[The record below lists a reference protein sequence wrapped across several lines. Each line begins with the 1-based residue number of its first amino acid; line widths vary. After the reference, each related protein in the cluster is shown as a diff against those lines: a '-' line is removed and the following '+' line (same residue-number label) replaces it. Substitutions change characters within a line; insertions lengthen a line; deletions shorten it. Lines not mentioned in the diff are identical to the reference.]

1 MSYETLIVEKRGRVG
16 WLIFN
21 RPEALNA
28 MNIQMSSEL
37 PEAWRE
43 LDQDDDVSVI
53 VTTGRGRGFHSGVDV
68 KEVAEAGGMAG
79 RVSKSRPADG
89 DSNGDAP
96 SRGGM
101 TGKMNGVWKPVICA
115 VNGICAGAGF
125 HWVVDSDF
133 VVASRDAVF
142 LDPHV
147 SVGQVT
153 ALEPIGLL
161 GRMPFGS
168 IMRMVLMGRFERID
182 AEQGVRLGLVT
193 EVIDPDGFE
202 ERVQEIAATVA
213 RNSPSTMMASKRAV
227 WNGLEVG
234 LDDAIDFGHRILRDF
249 WSHPDNTEGAR
260 AFTARRE
267 PDWAPP
273 MRPRL

>member
-1 MSYETLIVEKRGRVG
+1 MPYETLVVERRGRVG
-16 WLIFN
+16 WLVFN

-28 MNIQMSSEL
+28 MNVQMSAEL
-37 PEAWRE
+37 PAAWKE
-43 LDQDDDVSVI
+43 LDEDDDVSVI
-53 VTTGRGRGFHSGVDV
+53 VTTGRGRAFSSGVDV
-68 KEVAEAGGMAG
+68 KEVADAGGMAG
-79 RVSKSRPADG
+79 RVQRGQDASG
-89 DSNGDAP
+89 DQAP

-101 TGKMNGVWKPVICA
+101 TGRMNGVWKPVICA

-133 VVASRDAVF
+133 AVASGKAVF
-142 LDPHV
+142 IDPHV

-153 ALEPIGLL
+153 AIEPIGLL

-168 IMRMVLMGRFERID
+168 IMRMVLMGSYERIN
-182 AEQGVRLGLVT
+182 AEQSLRLGLVT
-193 EVIDPDGFE
+193 EVIDPDRFE
-202 ERVQEIAATVA
+202 DRVQEIADTIA

-234 LDDAIDFGHRILRDF
+234 LDDAIEFGHRILRDF
-249 WSHPDNTEGAR
+249 WTHPDNAEGAR
-260 AFTARRE
+260 AFAEKRA

>member
-28 MNIQMSSEL
+28 MNIQMSDEL

-43 LDQDDDVSVI
+43 LDSDDDVSVI

-79 RVSKSRPADG
+79 RVDKSRAGDG
-89 DSNGDAP
+89 NGDTP

-182 AEQGVRLGLVT
+182 AEQAVRLGLVT
-193 EVIDPDGFE
+193 EVIDSDGFE
-202 ERVQEIAATVA
+202 ARVQEIAATVA

-234 LDDAIDFGHRILRDF
+234 LDDANDFGHRILRDF
-249 WSHPDNTEGAR
+249 WTHPDNAEGAR
-260 AFTARRE
+260 AFADRRE